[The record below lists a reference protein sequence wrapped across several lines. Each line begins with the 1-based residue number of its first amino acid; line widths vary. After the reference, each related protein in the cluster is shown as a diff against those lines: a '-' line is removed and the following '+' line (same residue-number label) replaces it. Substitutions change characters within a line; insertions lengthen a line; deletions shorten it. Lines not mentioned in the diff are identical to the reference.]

1 MRHRTI
7 RKWFWAWDFDKEEKW
22 LNDMAKKGW
31 ALDEVGFCRYG
42 FSECAPGEYVV
53 RLEMLENMPSSEAG
67 QDYIDFVEGTGAE
80 MVGSYMRWAYFRRK
94 AADGGFDLFSDIDS
108 RIRHLDRI
116 MKTMGVIGLAN
127 LAIGLSNLRLSGLG
141 MINILCAAL
150 LGYACYRLNQKK
162 TQLKNERT
170 LHE

>member
-1 MRHRTI
+1 
-7 RKWFWAWDFDKEEKW
+7 
-22 LNDMAKKGW
+22 
-31 ALDEVGFCRYG
+31 
-42 FSECAPGEYVV
+42 
-53 RLEMLENMPSSEAG
+53 
-67 QDYIDFVEGTGAE
+67 
-80 MVGSYMRWAYFRRK
+80 
-94 AADGGFDLFSDIDS
+94 
-108 RIRHLDRI
+108 
-116 MKTMGVIGLAN
+116 MGVIGLAN